1 MVILLEFNMC
11 NSEGGEHLRCKSI
24 PFVEGNMEYYVK
36 FAYSLF
42 LQYSSHSV
50 VHQPSWYSHTTQY
63 RNLLRIYRLRR
74 ITNKK

>member
-1 MVILLEFNMC
+1 MVILFKFNMC

-42 LQYSSHSV
+42 LSIFFPQCGAPAFMVQSHNTI
-50 VHQPSWYSHTTQY
+50 P
-63 RNLLRIYRLRR
+63 
-74 ITNKK
+74 